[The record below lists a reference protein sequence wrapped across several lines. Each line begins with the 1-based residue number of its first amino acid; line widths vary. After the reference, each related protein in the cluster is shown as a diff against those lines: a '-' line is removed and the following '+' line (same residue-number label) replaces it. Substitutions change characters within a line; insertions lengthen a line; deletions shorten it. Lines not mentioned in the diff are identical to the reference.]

1 MAPRPARSE
10 TQPRNYTLSHADP
23 QLLPAKTAELLL
35 RRAREARAN
44 AYVPYSH
51 FPVGAALL
59 AESGEVFTGCNV
71 ENASFGLTNCAERVA
86 IGKAVSEGARG
97 FRAVAVVGPQDDAPC
112 APCGACRQ
120 VLYEFGPD
128 LVVVMPR
135 GDGHTATS
143 MRDLL
148 PGAFDESRL
157 NGAEPAG

>member
-1 MAPRPARSE
+1 MSHTDSPGIPAE
-10 TQPRNYTLSHADP
+10 TAGM
-23 QLLPAKTAELLL
+23 LL

-59 AESGEVFTGCNV
+59 TEGGEVFTGCNV

-86 IGKAVSEGARG
+86 SGKAVSEGARG

-120 VLYEFGPD
+120 VLHEFGPG

-135 GDGHTATS
+135 GNGYTLTT
-143 MRDLL
+143 MRELL

-157 NGAEPAG
+157 AGAEPRG